1 MSLEQKIKQSQS
13 LSNLRQTN
21 SSQNMKQSHSSPN
34 GTVASGKN
42 KTQRDREKLKA
53 ERETLTIFR
62 RPVTT
67 LTYFLYECL
76 FLIRELVYK

>member
-13 LSNLRQTN
+13 MSNIRQANN
-21 SSQNMKQSHSSPN
+21 SQMKQSHSSPN
-34 GTVASGKN
+34 GALPSGKN

-53 ERETLTIFR
+53 EREMLTIFR

-76 FLIRELVYK
+76 FLARELIAK